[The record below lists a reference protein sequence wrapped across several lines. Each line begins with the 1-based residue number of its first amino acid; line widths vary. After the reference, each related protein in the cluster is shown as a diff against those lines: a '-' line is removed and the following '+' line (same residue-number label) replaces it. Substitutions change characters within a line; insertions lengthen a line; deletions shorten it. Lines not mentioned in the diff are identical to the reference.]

1 MQQRYDYNQVVITG
15 LGAVTPLGIGK
26 DALWEGLLAGRR
38 GLSTIT
44 KFDPSGL
51 RNERAGQV
59 NDWHF
64 DAAQLALDQQPDEA
78 TQFLLTALGEAV
90 ADADLTRQLTRSSE
104 PQRDV
109 GCVLGTNFGGSMS
122 WEDYMA
128 TLIAG
133 EPSPAAFADFTFH
146 RAIDTV
152 AATFAV
158 GGPSGQLSMACA
170 SGTAAIAYA
179 ADLIRIGHAE
189 VVLVAGYDSLAPSHL
204 SGLSLLHTISE
215 DDLYPFS
222 GNRSGTV
229 FGEGAGALVL
239 ENSDHARR
247 RNIRCYCEV
256 LGGAQNNNAYHLTA
270 PDAGGAGM
278 AKVLANAIGDAGI
291 HPDQINHI
299 NAHGTGTEYHDVAET
314 QAIKQVL
321 GSAAYS
327 ATVVSIKGA
336 TLHLMGAAGAVE
348 GLVTALSIFHQTVPP
363 TTNYAEPDPECDLD
377 YVIEGARQQ
386 TIQHAASISAG
397 IGGDN
402 ACVVFARTG

>member
-1 MQQRYDYNQVVITG
+1 MQQHPALNQVVITG
-15 LGAVTPLGIGK
+15 IGAVTPLGIGK

-38 GLSTIT
+38 GLSRIT

-64 DAAQLALDQQPDEA
+64 DACRFALDQHPDEA

-90 ADADLTRQLTRSSE
+90 ADADLTEQLSPRSE
-104 PQRDV
+104 PQPEV
-109 GCVLGTNFGGSMS
+109 GCVLGSNFGGSMS
-122 WEDYMA
+122 WETYVA
-128 TLIAG
+128 SVIAG
-133 EPSPAAFADFTFH
+133 EPSPAAFGDFAFH

-158 GGPSGQLSMACA
+158 GGPSAQVSMACA
-170 SGTAAIAYA
+170 SGTAAIAHA
-179 ADLIRIGHAE
+179 AGLIRTGQADI
-189 VVLVAGYDSLAPSHL
+189 VLVAGYDSLAPSHL
-204 SGLSLLHTISE
+204 SGLSLLHTISD

-222 GNRSGTV
+222 ANRSGTI

-239 ENSDHARR
+239 ESAGHARR
-247 RNIRCYCEV
+247 RNARCYCEV
-256 LGGAQNNNAYHLTA
+256 LGAAQNNNAYHLTA

-278 AKVLANAIGDAGI
+278 AKVLANAIGDARI
-291 HPDQINHI
+291 RPDQINHI

-321 GSAAYS
+321 GPAAYET
-327 ATVVSIKGA
+327 TVVSIKGA
-336 TLHLMGAAGAVE
+336 TLHLMGASGAVE

-386 TIQHAASISAG
+386 SIQHAASISAG

-402 ACVVFARTG
+402 ACVVFGRIE